1 MNFTDK
7 ILWSWLIGGLAF
19 RALIAYFL
27 PAGFDEAYYFLY
39 TQNIDWSYFDHPPA
53 VAWSAGAGIWLTG
66 VVSPLTLRLGALGL
80 YTGSLWLLY
89 AVGRQLFDS
98 KVGIMSCAIATLSPL
113 FFLSFGTLAA
123 PDNALIFFWSLALYL
138 CTLEFFP
145 VHPSPY
151 VPTPRICLIAIALG
165 LACLGKYHGFLLA
178 LSICGFCA
186 FTRPYRKAL
195 FSKWTGI
202 GVVLFALTVFP
213 IFYWNARHGWISFLF
228 QLGDRFA
235 EYGDQ
240 SSSYSL
246 SALLG
251 VWLAQLGYLFPSLGI
266 PLWWVSLQTL
276 FRQILFRQS
285 LFKQSLFTQGLVT
298 HDRYTR
304 AQKASALDNDRLSF
318 LLWSGF
324 PVAICFTLLGGAT
337 HTFPAWPAPGLWSLT
352 GLLGYAA
359 ARWPQRAVR
368 RWLSS
373 TGWAIAVLL
382 LIALSHISFGTL
394 QQAGRYAPFGG
405 VVAIEQDPS
414 TQLIDTVQLRQKLSQ
429 SNEFWDAIAASQVV
443 LTPTYWLSGYI
454 AMSMPAGVSLPIS
467 SFTPDPRGL
476 AFWHTSAAWLG
487 KNALFITLENDAQ
500 TALNSLSPYFESIV
514 PMSKIA
520 TQRGGEAS
528 NTVCLYEAKNLI
540 KPYPYPY

>member
-1 MNFTDK
+1 MNSTDK
-7 ILWSWLIGGLAF
+7 ILWSWLLGGLAF
-19 RALIAYFL
+19 RTLIASFL

-39 TQNIDWSYFDHPPA
+39 TQNIAWSYFDHPPA
-53 VAWSAGAGIWLTG
+53 VSWSAGVGIWLTG
-66 VVSPLTLRLGALGL
+66 GVSPLTLRLGALGL

-89 AVGRQLFDS
+89 AIGRQLFAP
-98 KVGIMSCAIATLSPL
+98 KVGIISCAIATLTPL

-145 VHPSPY
+145 VHLGPY

-178 LSICGFCA
+178 LSVCGFCA
-186 FTRPYRKAL
+186 FTQPYRKAL

-202 GVVLFALTVFP
+202 GLVLFALTVFP

-251 VWLAQLGYLFPSLGI
+251 VYLAQLGYLFPSIGI

-276 FRQILFRQS
+276 FRQT
-285 LFKQSLFTQGLVT
+285 LFKQNIVT
-298 HDRYTR
+298 H
-304 AQKASALDNDRLSF
+304 APALPEQKALVQTEHRLNF

-324 PVAICFTLLGGAT
+324 PVALCFTLLGGAT

-352 GLLGYAA
+352 ILLGYAA
-359 ARWPQRAVR
+359 VRWPQPALR
-368 RWLSS
+368 RWLSG

-414 TQLIDTVQLRQKLSQ
+414 TQLIDTVQLRQQLSQ
-429 SNEFWDAIAASQVV
+429 SSEFWDAIATSQVV
-443 LTPTYWLSGYI
+443 LTPTYWLSGYV
-454 AMSMPAGVSLPIS
+454 AMAMPAGVSLPVS
-467 SFTPDPRGL
+467 SFTPDPRGI
-476 AFWHTSAAWLG
+476 AFWHTSAAWIG
-487 KNALFITLENDAQ
+487 ENALFITLENDAQ
-500 TALNSLSPYFESIV
+500 ATLTNLSPYFELIV
-514 PMSKIA
+514 PINKIA
-520 TQRGGEAS
+520 TQRGGETS
-528 NTVCLYEAKNLI
+528 SIFCLYEARNLI